1 MQGNVTVT
9 PAGAATIHTYTAP
22 ETGWRANSHV
32 IELASQVVLFDAPL
46 TQEYTREV
54 LDVAGSLG
62 KPVTRLYISHAHPD
76 HFAGAA
82 AIHAP
87 SYSLGPVKDLID
99 RSGDLRIQRGYACT
113 PGHSATPPPR
123 SRPVDHAVL
132 PGAEETLDGVPLRFE
147 AVTDAETGTQLI
159 IALPGTG
166 VLISQ
171 DVLYNSV
178 HPFLGEHAFDTWQTA
193 ITALEALPYETVI
206 PGRGPPHGDGLPS
219 GRAIYTANRE
229 YLTAAATAF
238 AEATGPE
245 DLNSRLEAAFPSY
258 GGTAMQ
264 GLQNFYLYPQTS
276 TSQIGEPSW

>member
-1 MQGNVTVT
+1 MQGNITVT

-46 TQEYTREV
+46 TQEYAREV
-54 LDVAGSLG
+54 LAVAHSLG

-82 AIHAP
+82 AIGAP
-87 SYSLGPVKDLID
+87 GYALGPVKNLID

-113 PGHSATPPPR
+113 PGHSGTPLPK
-123 SRPVDHAVL
+123 SRPVDHLVPA
-132 PGAEETLDGVPLRFE
+132 GADETLDGVRLRFE
-147 AVTDAETGTQLI
+147 AVADAETGAQLV
-159 IALPGTG
+159 IALPDAG

-171 DVLYNSV
+171 DVLYNGV
-178 HPFLGEHAFDTWQTA
+178 HLFLGEHAFDAWQAA

-206 PGRGPPHGDGLPS
+206 PGHGLPRGDGLPS
-219 GRAIYTANRE
+219 GRGIYTANRE
-229 YLTAAATAF
+229 YLTVAAQAF
-238 AEATGPE
+238 AEATGPA
-245 DLNSRLEAAFPSY
+245 DLNKRLEGAFPSY

-264 GLQNFYLYPQTS
+264 GLQNFYLYPQPS
-276 TSQIGEPSW
+276 TSR

>member
-46 TQEYTREV
+46 TQEYAREM
-54 LDVAGSLG
+54 LAVADSLG

-76 HFAGAA
+76 HFASAA
-82 AIHAP
+82 AIGAP
-87 SYSLGPVKDLID
+87 SYALGPVKDLID

-113 PGHSATPPPR
+113 PGHSGTPLPR
-123 SRPVDHAVL
+123 SRPVDHVVL
-132 PGAEETLDGVPLRFE
+132 AGEEETLDGVRLRFE
-147 AVTDAETGTQLI
+147 AVADAETDAQLAI
-159 IALPGTG
+159 VLPDAG

-171 DVLYNSV
+171 DVLYNGV
-178 HPFLGEHAFDTWQTA
+178 HLFLGEHAFDAWQAA

-206 PGRGPPHGDGLPS
+206 PGHGLPRGDGLPS
-219 GRAIYTANRE
+219 GRGIYTANRE
-229 YLTAAATAF
+229 YLTVAARAF
-238 AEATGPE
+238 AEATGPA
-245 DLNSRLEAAFPSY
+245 DLDQRLEAAFPSH

-264 GLQNFYLYPQTS
+264 GLQNFYLYPGTRA
-276 TSQIGEPSW
+276 